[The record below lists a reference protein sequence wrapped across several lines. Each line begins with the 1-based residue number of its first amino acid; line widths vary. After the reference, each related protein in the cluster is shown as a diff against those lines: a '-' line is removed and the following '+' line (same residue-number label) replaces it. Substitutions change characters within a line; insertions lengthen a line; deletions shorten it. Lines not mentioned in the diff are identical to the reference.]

1 MIDPEEHLR
10 IGDYLDRH
18 AAAFPDRIAVRDD
31 RTQLTYA
38 GLAAAVERCARG
50 LFACGVRQG
59 DRIAVMAPA
68 RADTFVVFLAAAR
81 LGALWLGLNPRYQMP
96 ELEYLVSDARPRLLF
111 TVATFEGRDFRAD
124 AEHLASRFGIDRV
137 VGLDELA
144 AGAWWGG
151 ADPDAEAF
159 RQAVDAVTSESPALL
174 VYTSGSSGRPKGVLL
189 SQRSLLTRSR
199 TQNREFATAAYPSLI
214 NPLPINH
221 IGGMHFLSLFTFV
234 GGGTLTLAERFR
246 AESYVAAMAAREIN
260 VVIML
265 PTMFQ
270 ILINTE
276 GFAPALLDNLEWF
289 VFSGAAMPRELVD
302 MLYEAKCRAG
312 LTYGMTETCGS
323 VTYASKADSPREVL
337 TRTIGRPR
345 PDGEVRI
352 ARDDGSPC
360 DVGENGEIQVRA
372 RYAMTGYF
380 NRPDATREAYTADG
394 WLRTGDTAILRAD
407 GNIEFVGRRSEMFK
421 SGGYNVYPR
430 EIELALE
437 EHEEVEL
444 SAVIG
449 VPDRLY
455 DEVGWAYVVAC
466 PGSRLDGE
474 ALKKWCQQRLA
485 NYKIPKR
492 FLVVD
497 RLPMLPIGKADKM
510 RLKAQARAELGMVD

>member
-18 AAAFPDRIAVRDD
+18 AAAFPDRPALRDD
-31 RTQLTYA
+31 RVQLTYA
-38 GLAAAVERCARG
+38 ELAAQVDRCARG
-50 LFACGVRQG
+50 LFASGLRPGQ
-59 DRIAVMAPA
+59 RIAVLSPP
-68 RADTFVVFLAAAR
+68 RADAFVVFLAAAR
-81 LGALWLGLNPRYQMP
+81 LGVLWLGLNPRYQMP
-96 ELEYLVSDARPRLLF
+96 ELEYLVSDARPELLF
-111 TVATFEGRDFRAD
+111 TVSEFEGRDFRAD
-124 AEHLASRFGIDRV
+124 AGHLAKGFGIRRV
-137 VGLDELA
+137 IDLEALPDE
-144 AGAWWGG
+144 AWR
-151 ADPDAEAF
+151 DETSINEDDY
-159 RQAVDAVTSESPALL
+159 RQAIDAVTSEAPALL
-174 VYTSGSSGRPKGVLL
+174 VYTSGSSGRPKGVILP
-189 SQRSLLTRSR
+189 QRSLLARSR
-199 TQNREFATAAYPSLI
+199 TQNREFPCSAYPRLI

-221 IGGMHFLSLFTFV
+221 IGGMHFLSLFAFV

-246 AESYVAAMAAREIN
+246 AEAYVNAMAARDIN

-270 ILINTE
+270 IMVNTE

-289 VFSGAAMPRELVD
+289 VFSGAAMPRDLVD
-302 MLYEAKCRAG
+302 MLYAAKCQAG

-323 VTYASKADSPREVL
+323 VTYAKKSESAPEVL

-352 ARDDGSPC
+352 GRDDGTPC

-372 RYAMTGYF
+372 RYAMAGYF
-380 NRPDATREAYTADG
+380 NRPEATAEAYTADG
-394 WLRTGDTAILRAD
+394 WLRTGDTAVLRED
-407 GNIEFVGRRSEMFK
+407 GNIEFVGRRSEMYK

-437 EHEEVEL
+437 QFDDVEL

-455 DEVGWAYVVAC
+455 GEVGWAYIVAS
-466 PGSRLDGE
+466 PGSRLDND
-474 ALKKWCQQRLA
+474 ALKQWCQQRLA

-492 FLVVD
+492 FIVVD
-497 RLPMLPIGKADKM
+497 QLPMLPVGKADKV
-510 RLKAQARAELGMVD
+510 RLKAEARAELGMG

>member
-18 AAAFPDRIAVRDD
+18 AAAFPERVAVRDD
-31 RTQLTYA
+31 RTQFTY
-38 GLAAAVERCARG
+38 GELAAAVEHCARG

-59 DRIAVMAPA
+59 DRIAVMAPP
-68 RADTFVVFLAAAR
+68 RADAFVVFLAAAR
-81 LGALWLGLNPRYQMP
+81 LGVLWLGLNPRYQMP

-111 TVATFEGRDFRAD
+111 TVSAFEGRDFHAD
-124 AEHLASRFGIDRV
+124 AEHLASRFDIDRV

-144 AGAWWGG
+144 TGAWWGS
-151 ADPDAEAF
+151 DTDEPAF
-159 RQAVDAVTSESPALL
+159 RQAVGAVTSESPALL
-174 VYTSGSSGRPKGVLL
+174 VYTSGSSGRPKGVL
-189 SQRSLLTRSR
+189 
-199 TQNREFATAAYPSLI
+199 YPSLI

-234 GGGTLTLAERFR
+234 GGGTLALAERFR

-260 VVIML
+260 VVILL

-276 GFAPALLDNLEWF
+276 GFAPALLDDLEWF
-289 VFSGAAMPRELVD
+289 VFSGAAMPRELVE
-302 MLYEAKCRAG
+302 MLYNAKCQVG

-323 VTYASKADSPREVL
+323 VTYASKSDSPREVL
-337 TRTIGRPR
+337 MRTIGRPR

-360 DVGENGEIQVRA
+360 DAGENGEIQVRA

-437 EHEEVEL
+437 EHDEVEM

-455 DEVGWAYVVAC
+455 GEVGWAYVVAC
-466 PGSRLDGE
+466 TGSNLDGE
-474 ALKKWCQQRLA
+474 SLKSWCQQRLA

-510 RLKAQARAELGMVD
+510 CLKAQARAELGAE

>member
-18 AAAFPDRIAVRDD
+18 AAAFPDRTALRDD
-31 RTQLTYA
+31 RTRFTYA
-38 GLAAAVERCARG
+38 ELAVAVDRCARG
-50 LFACGVRQG
+50 LLACGVQPG

-68 RADTFVVFLAAAR
+68 RADAFIVFLAAAR
-81 LGALWLGLNPRYQMP
+81 LGILWLGLNPRYQMP

-111 TVATFEGRDFRAD
+111 TVSAFEGRDFRAD
-124 AEHLASRFGIDRV
+124 AEHLAGRFDIARV
-137 VGLDELA
+137 IGLDELA
-144 AGAWWGG
+144 TDRWWGET
-151 ADPDAEAF
+151 DIEEQTF
-159 RQAVDAVTSESPALL
+159 RRAVDAVTSEAPALL
-174 VYTSGSSGRPKGVLL
+174 VYTSGSSGRPKGVILP
-189 SQRSLLTRSR
+189 QRSLLTRSR
-199 TQNREFATAAYPSLI
+199 TQNREFATSTYPSLI

-234 GGGTLTLAERFR
+234 GGGTLILTERFR
-246 AESYVAAMAAREIN
+246 AESYVSAMKTRDIN
-260 VVIML
+260 IVIML

-276 GFAPALLDNLEWF
+276 GFAPALLDDLEWF
-289 VFSGAAMPRELVD
+289 IFSGAAMPREFVD
-302 MLYEAKCRAG
+302 MLYAAKCQAG

-323 VTYASKADSPREVL
+323 VTYARKSDSPPEVL

-345 PDGEVRI
+345 PDGEVRVG
-352 ARDDGSPC
+352 RDDGTPC
-360 DVGENGEIQVRA
+360 DVGEHGELQVRA
-372 RYAMTGYF
+372 RYAMAGYF
-380 NRPDATREAYTADG
+380 NRPDATADAYTADG

-466 PGSRLDGE
+466 PGSSLDGE
-474 ALKKWCQQRLA
+474 ALKKWCQSRLA

-492 FLVVD
+492 FIVVD
-497 RLPMLPIGKADKM
+497 RLPMLPIGKADKV
-510 RLKAQARAELGMVD
+510 RLRAEARAELGVE